1 MAPHA
6 QNAARS
12 DDVAAGDAAL
22 EVPVAVRPPHPTR
35 TVNTRAVLAAA
46 GQAAA
51 IIAAGVAAAS
61 FSPTHALLTMIIC
74 AVGGST
80 LTMYAFDRARDALGD
95 ARALLAFER
104 KRAAAHASR
113 AEQQARLE
121 RAARDAL
128 IIRLAKMG
136 SRHDADPE
144 GHHDRLEAYST
155 ALARALVGWFP
166 EIDQAW
172 IDRLSV
178 ACRLHDIGQ
187 SGVDHAILLKPTRLT
202 PGERRE
208 MQKHP
213 LIGADTLMEIRR
225 QFGDDPLVNMGV
237 QIALSH
243 HERWDGHGYP
253 YGLVADQIAPAAR
266 IVALA
271 DVYDALTS
279 ARVYKSAMGHDEA
292 VETIRS
298 GAGTQFDPA
307 VVEAFEKIA
316 GEFNR
321 IRLKYAPQRREG
333 AGYDAARALAA

>member
-1 MAPHA
+1 MAI
-6 QNAARS
+6 
-12 DDVAAGDAAL
+12 V
-22 EVPVAVRPPHPTR
+22 
-35 TVNTRAVLAAA
+35 
-46 GQAAA
+46 
-51 IIAAGVAAAS
+51 AAGVAGAMLN
-61 FSPTHALLTMIIC
+61 PTQALLTMIIC

-80 LTMYAFDRARDALGD
+80 LTMYAFDRARDAIGD
-95 ARALLAFER
+95 ARTLMAFER
-104 KRAAAHASR
+104 KRAKAHAAQ
-113 AEQQARLE
+113 AEEKARLE

-136 SRHDADPE
+136 SRHDADPD
-144 GHHDRLEAYST
+144 GHHDRLGAYSM
-155 ALARALVGWFP
+155 ALATKLRGWFP
-166 EIDQAW
+166 EIDDAW
-172 IDRLSV
+172 IERLGI
-178 ACRLHDIGQ
+178 ACALHDIGQ

-213 LIGADTLMEIRR
+213 LIGADTLLEIRR

-279 ARVYKSAMGHDEA
+279 ARVYKAAMAHSEA
-292 VETIRS
+292 VELIRS
-298 GAGTQFDPA
+298 GSGTQFDPA
-307 VVEAFEKIA
+307 VVDAFTQIA
-316 GEFNR
+316 GEFDAIRNR
-321 IRLKYAPQRREG
+321 LAPA
-333 AGYDAARALAA
+333 AGERDAHHHAMAA

>member
-1 MAPHA
+1 MAPPTHA
-6 QNAARS
+6 
-12 DDVAAGDAAL
+12 
-22 EVPVAVRPPHPTR
+22 PHPAPR
-35 TVNTRAVLAAA
+35 TINVRAVLGAA
-46 GQAAA
+46 GQATA
-51 IIAAGVAAAS
+51 IVVAGLAGAS
-61 FSPTHALLTMIIC
+61 MSPVHALLTMIIC

-95 ARALLAFER
+95 ARSLLASER
-104 KRAAAHASR
+104 QRAARHAAD
-113 AEQQARLE
+113 AEKSARFE

-144 GHHDRLEAYST
+144 GHHDRLSAYSA
-155 ALARALVGWFP
+155 ALATQLRGWFP
-166 EIDQAW
+166 EIDDAW
-172 IDRLSV
+172 IERLGI
-178 ACRLHDIGQ
+178 ACALHDIGQ

-202 PGERRE
+202 PGERRQ

-213 LIGADTLMEIRR
+213 LIGADTLLEIRR

-279 ARVYKSAMGHDEA
+279 ARVYKTAMPHDEA
-292 VETIRS
+292 VELIKS

-307 VVEAFEKIA
+307 VVDAFEKVA
-316 GEFNR
+316 PTFDA
-321 IRLKYAPQRREG
+321 IRRRFATPASHG
-333 AGYDAARALAA
+333 DDHARPALAA